1 MLNSRRT
8 DRVAGAAAEV
18 AGVEAEV
25 AGVEVAA
32 CRPDPLR

>member
-1 MLNSRRT
+1 MLNSPCR
-8 DRVAGAAAEV
+8 DRAVEVAGA
-18 AGVEAEV
+18 GVE